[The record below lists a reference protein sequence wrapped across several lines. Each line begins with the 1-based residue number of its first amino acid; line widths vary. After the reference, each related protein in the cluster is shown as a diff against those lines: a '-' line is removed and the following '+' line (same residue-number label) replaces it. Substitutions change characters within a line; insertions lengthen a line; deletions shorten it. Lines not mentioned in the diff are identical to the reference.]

1 MSNNDYERQQ
11 FWDKELTEKN
21 SDKYTFTNYD
31 AIGICEG
38 YIEEYNEEK
47 IIAAWQHLVDTGLAW
62 SLQGW
67 FGRQA
72 AIMIDEGIIKPK
84 LKSNVDNN

>member
-1 MSNNDYERQQ
+1 MSNHDYERQH
-11 FWDKELTEKN
+11 FWTKEIEKN
-21 SDKYTFTNYD
+21 KIVLTDYE
-31 AIGICEG
+31 AVGIAEG
-38 YIEEYNEEK
+38 FIEETDENK

-72 AIMIDEGIIKPK
+72 QSMIDEGIIKPK
-84 LKSNVDNN
+84 LVKNVNIN